1 MDASPLVSV
10 IIPNHNYGR
19 YLRQAVESA
28 LGQTYPHREVLVV
41 DDGSDDDSE
50 AVLRG
55 YGGRIRWV
63 RQSRQG
69 GAAARNRGV
78 AESRGTLLAFLDS
91 DDRWL
96 PEKLERQVARWV
108 AEPELGLVHCGVHF
122 IDAEGRRLGA
132 LCEGVEGWAA
142 PELLLFRRLTYVT
155 GGSGSLVPREAF
167 EAAGGFDARLSTS
180 ADWDFYYRVAV
191 RRRFGFVPEPLVEM
205 RKHGTNMHANIRA
218 MERDML
224 LAYEKAFRDAAPEI
238 RRLRRRAYG
247 NLHMVLAGCFFRAGQ
262 PGPFARHLA
271 RSLWL
276 TPANGGRVLG
286 FPVRWGR
293 RLRGKDPQWQ
303 LV

>member
-1 MDASPLVSV
+1 MVPLVSV
-10 IIPNHNYGR
+10 VIPNYNYGR
-19 YLRQAVESA
+19 YLRQAVDSA
-28 LGQTYPHREVLVV
+28 LGQTYPRREILVV
-41 DDGSDDDSE
+41 DDGSTDESE

-55 YGGRIRWV
+55 YGDRIRRL

-69 GAAARNRGV
+69 VAAARNRGV
-78 AESRGTLLAFLDS
+78 AESRGDLLAFLDA

-96 PEKLERQVARWV
+96 PEKLERQVARWI
-108 AEPELGLVHCGVHF
+108 AEPELGLVHCGVHL
-122 IDAEGRRLGA
+122 IDAEGRRLGT
-132 LCEGVEGWAA
+132 LREGVEGWAA

-155 GGSGSLVPREAF
+155 GGSGSLVPREVF
-167 EAAGGFDARLSTS
+167 EAAGGFDPRLSTS

-205 RKHGTNMHANIRA
+205 RRHGTNMHANIRA

-224 LAYEKAFRDAAPEI
+224 WAYAKAFRDPAPEI
-238 RRLRRRAYG
+238 HALRRQAYG

-262 PGPFARHLA
+262 PGACLRHLA

-276 TPANGGRVLG
+276 TPGNSGRVLG
-286 FPVRWGR
+286 FPARWWR